1 MWWKNKKVKYMF
13 AIIIVSWLKIF
24 FRSIILII
32 KFVRISVMSQFLR
45 CMYMWLVST
54 SCLAT
59 KQWQTNYN
67 SEFSTFPRIIR
78 MQWVYNIN
86 FYFKLQF
93 MMEGIIITQSFANKN
108 TLFFFSH
115 FLLIW
120 LALGCF
126 LSYLRKTFLAPLLL
140 LI

>member
-1 MWWKNKKVKYMF
+1 MKCMF

-45 CMYMWLVST
+45 CVYVCGWCPPVA
-54 SCLAT
+54 LAT

-67 SEFSTFPRIIR
+67 SEFSAFPQIIR

-93 MMEGIIITQSFANKN
+93 MMEGIIITQSFVNKN

-126 LSYLRKTFLAPLLL
+126 PSYLRKTFLAPLLL

>member
-1 MWWKNKKVKYMF
+1 MWWKNKKVKCMF
-13 AIIIVSWLKIF
+13 AIIVSWLKIF

-32 KFVRISVMSQFLR
+32 KFVRISVMSQFLEVR
-45 CMYMWLVST
+45 VCMSLVST

-67 SEFSTFPRIIR
+67 SEFSAFPRIIR

-93 MMEGIIITQSFANKN
+93 MMEGIIITQSFVNKN

-126 LSYLRKTFLAPLLL
+126 PSYLRKTFLAPLLL